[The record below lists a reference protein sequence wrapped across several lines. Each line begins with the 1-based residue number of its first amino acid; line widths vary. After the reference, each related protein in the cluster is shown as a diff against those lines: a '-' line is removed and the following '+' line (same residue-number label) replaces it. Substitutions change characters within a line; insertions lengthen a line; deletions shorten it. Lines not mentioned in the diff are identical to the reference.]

1 MLKRAVLSARS
12 DGFRLKK
19 RRLLKLIRV
28 FVGNKYIYH
37 SDYQRLS
44 FNAEN
49 KRFSSTNDNVPAN
62 IGCMYAY
69 NSLFVNIIR
78 MYRRGL
84 PVVLCNVYPKL
95 RYT

>member
-1 MLKRAVLSARS
+1 MMKRAVLSARS
-12 DGFRLKK
+12 GGFRLKK

-69 NSLFVNIIR
+69 NSLFPDFVIA
-78 MYRRGL
+78 
-84 PVVLCNVYPKL
+84 YPKNL
-95 RYT
+95 RQRV